1 MKETELYQP
10 VKNHLEKLGFL
21 VRAEVRNCDLTATR
35 GKELLIVELKTRFN
49 LDLVLQ
55 GIDRQRI
62 CSNVFLAVPRPD
74 NMGTRRWRGIV
85 RLCRALGLGLMT
97 VSSRG
102 LVDVVCDPVAQTP
115 RRDSGAHKLLLREI
129 AARSGD
135 YNTGGSSGRPLV
147 TAYREQALLVAQAVD
162 AGLQR
167 PRDIV
172 AATGIA
178 RAPSILQKNY
188 YRWFERA
195 ERGHYRLSD
204 LGRQALKEYADVL
217 NINNIKK

>member
-49 LDLVLQ
+49 LDLAPGYRPPAHLQ
-55 GIDRQRI
+55 QCLPGR
-62 CSNVFLAVPRPD
+62 APPD
-74 NMGTRRWRGIV
+74 NMGTRRWRGIM
-85 RLCRALGLGLMT
+85 RLCRAGVGADDGFF
-97 VSSRG
+97 RG
-102 LVDVVCDPVAQTP
+102 LVDVVCDQLRKPAP
-115 RRDSGAHKLLLREI
+115 DSGAHKLLLRKLPHGREI
-129 AARSGD
+129 TTPAAAAAAPG
-135 YNTGGSSGRPLV
+135 

-167 PRDIV
+167 PG
-172 AATGIA
+172 TSSPPA
-178 RAPSILQKNY
+178 RQGAFYTAKEY

-204 LGRQALKEYADVL
+204 LGRQA
-217 NINNIKK
+217 